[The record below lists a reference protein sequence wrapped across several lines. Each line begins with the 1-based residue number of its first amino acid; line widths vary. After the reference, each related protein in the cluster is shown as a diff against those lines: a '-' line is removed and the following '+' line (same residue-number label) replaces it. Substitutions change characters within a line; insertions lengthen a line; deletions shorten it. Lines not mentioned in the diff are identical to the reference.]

1 MGTKK
6 WTFSAGHPSHHV
18 NWAVDYD
25 YADDLSPEDQA
36 WLSRFTDEF
45 YLSKAKPELQN
56 QEQTRERWRAYKAGQ
71 RDLMSRGA
79 TLGKAVPRLPRR
91 PADHSTEDQAIEL
104 LEARRGRE
112 RVDSVEG
119 PSPEETGE
127 LN

>member
-1 MGTKK
+1 MRSKNRGFK
-6 WTFSAGHPSHHV
+6 AGHPAHHV
-18 NWAVDYD
+18 DWAVDYD
-25 YADDLSPEDQA
+25 YVDKLSPEELK
-36 WLSRFTDEF
+36 WLETFTREHYF
-45 YLSKAKPELQN
+45 SWSKLEL
-56 QEQTRERWRAYKAGQ
+56 QTREQVRDRRRAYKAGQ

-119 PSPEETGE
+119 PSPEETVE